1 MITLFR
7 ANGTLSLPT
16 IFWEASQ
23 VFARQEGWRPAGVGS
38 MVDDRVR
45 GQYIAGRMV
54 GKREAADLAD
64 ALERVVNGKAAD
76 SGELDIVAL
85 VELINFLRVGGFGI
99 R

>member
-1 MITLFR
+1 
-7 ANGTLSLPT
+7 
-16 IFWEASQ
+16 
-23 VFARQEGWRPAGVGS
+23 

-85 VELINFLRVGGFGI
+85 AELINFLRIGGFGI

>member
-23 VFARQEGWRPAGVGS
+23 VFARQEGWRPAGTGS
-38 MVDDRVR
+38 VVDRVR
-45 GQYIAGRMV
+45 GHYVAGRMV

-76 SGELDIVAL
+76 SGELDLIAL
-85 VELINFLRVGGFGI
+85 AGLINFLRGGGFGI

>member
-7 ANGTLSLPT
+7 ANGTLSLST

-38 MVDDRVR
+38 VVDDQVR
-45 GQYIAGRMV
+45 GQYVAGRMV
-54 GKREAADLAD
+54 GKREAAELAA
-64 ALERVVNGKAAD
+64 ALERVVNGRAAD
-76 SGELDIVAL
+76 SGDLDIVAL
-85 VELINFLRVGGFGI
+85 AGLVNFLRAGGFGI

>member
-1 MITLFR
+1 MVTLFR

-23 VFARQEGWRPAGVGS
+23 VFARQEGWRPAGIGNV
-38 MVDDRVR
+38 VDDRAR
-45 GQYIAGRMV
+45 GQYVAGRMV
-54 GKREAADLAD
+54 GKREAADLAN

-85 VELINFLRVGGFGI
+85 VALINFLRIGGFGI

>member
-1 MITLFR
+1 MVTLFR

-23 VFARQEGWRPAGVGS
+23 VFARQEGWRPAGAGS
-38 MVDDRVR
+38 VVDDRVR
-45 GQYIAGRMV
+45 GQYVAGRMV

-64 ALERVVNGKAAD
+64 ALARVVNGKAAD
-76 SGELDIVAL
+76 SGDLDIVAL
-85 VELINFLRVGGFGI
+85 VGLINFLRIGGFGI